1 MLKSLKK
8 RFFNFF
14 QKKDV
19 EETQKKEIS
28 QKTQPEADS
37 SKEVSEEKPLWVEEY
52 YLGPNLPKKGRF
64 FQKKPLRSYPID
76 LQWEILR
83 NGEFVS
89 VAGENP
95 AKWSGSRYILVS

>member
-8 RFFNFF
+8 SFFNFF
-14 QKKDV
+14 QNKEV
-19 EETQKKEIS
+19 EEAQKKEIS
-28 QKTQPEADS
+28 QKIQSETDS
-37 SKEVSEEKPLWVEEY
+37 SKEVSEEKSLWVEEY
-52 YLGPNLPKKGRF
+52 ILGPNLPKNGRF
-64 FQKKPLRSYPID
+64 FQKKPLRSYPVD

-83 NGEFVS
+83 NREFVS